1 MCFNSFNSGV
11 IMTNAAITFQIFPQ
25 NIQEQIHDTLDW
37 HSHVDRIE
45 LTEREQEVLQIM
57 SLAWNDQESALAL
70 NISLNTYRVHR
81 KNILNKFNAKS
92 QVEALARAFRSK
104 LIQ

>member
-1 MCFNSFNSGV
+1 MCFNSLNSGV
-11 IMTNAAITFQIFPQ
+11 IMTNATITFNIFPQ
-25 NIQEQIHDTLDW
+25 NIQEQINETLNW
-37 HSHVDRIE
+37 HSHIDRIE

-57 SLAWNDQESALAL
+57 SMAWNDQDSANAL

-92 QVEALARAFRSK
+92 QVEAMARAFRSK
-104 LIQ
+104 LIE